1 MKNESGRSLIEM
13 LGVLAIGGIIAV
25 GAVETYRVVRTRQA
39 RTFAEQELKNIAENT
54 RILYSGRKNYS
65 GIGKSYLIKAGVL
78 KVEKIGD
85 NDFRIAAAEDGKS
98 FSIIFDNL
106 NFGDCAHFATK
117 KYEWAAGVAV
127 NGFSDEPQSLCAEIH
142 PNKLE
147 FIIK

>member
-1 MKNESGRSLIEM
+1 MNAQSGRSLIEM
-13 LGVLAIGGIIAV
+13 LGVLAIGGVIAA
-25 GAVETYRVVRTRQA
+25 GAVETYRVVRSRQT
-39 RTFAEQELKNIAENT
+39 RTFAEQELKNIAENAK
-54 RILYSGRKNYS
+54 ILYSGRKNYS
-65 GIGKSYLIKAGVL
+65 GIGKSYLIKAGAL

-98 FSIIFDNL
+98 FSIIFDNM
-106 NFGDCAHFATK
+106 NFGDCSYFATK

-127 NGFSDEPQSLCAEIH
+127 NGFSDDPSSLCAESH